1 MLHQVELLSH
11 GKSIFVPRKQK
22 GNAQP
27 QEAQILSVLQLREA
41 ILRKN

>member
-1 MLHQVELLSH
+1 MLYQVKLLSH
-11 GKSIFVPRKQK
+11 GESIFVLKKQK